1 MVIASLVRGVVK
13 MKFLS
18 VFILSAL
25 FVLWLSA
32 NALAIHAEIPSETQ
46 AVVATGNTQVTL
58 NGEVRVRGW
67 YLQNYSGVARGGP
80 GTPAD
85 VSSQSWYDERIRLG
99 VKADVSKNT
108 TGFILIESSPEA
120 AGPNVRLDVFKFGGA
135 TNVNTLSMNTKP
147 LVEPTFL
154 EAWILHKGTG
164 LLGIPAGIKAG
175 HQPLALGE
183 KQFLDHSKFGDDA
196 IVLFAD
202 PAKELHVE
210 LWTAKYTEFT
220 STASNA
226 KDTDSYTAL
235 ATYRIDKDNTVGIN
249 YTYILDRSDRTVFI
263 NGTPQTPV
271 AIYTGSLQD
280 IGFHANGK
288 IGGLSYKGE
297 FDFQFGDMPSYDTAV
312 KRTYN
317 GYGALVSLG
326 YNIAPVNI
334 RGEFA
339 LGSGDSNTA
348 DNKNSEFQV
357 TSGNDVHYSFIYEY
371 TSKTAASHQQENT
384 SGGRATGI
392 ANTTYYR
399 LGLDYSPLKD
409 LTASLDG
416 FILRATKVAAG
427 SKDIGSEVDLNLA
440 YKIDRNLVYFVNAGY
455 LSPGQWWI
463 DNAGVTAAN
472 NKGITQAVHGITL
485 KF

>member
-1 MVIASLVRGVVK
+1 
-13 MKFLS
+13 MKFLLAPM
-18 VFILSAL
+18 LSAL
-25 FVLWLSA
+25 FIFGLSA
-32 NALAIHAEIPSETQ
+32 SAFAIHAEIPSETQ

-67 YLQNYSGVARGGP
+67 YLQNYSGVARSGP

-85 VSSQSWYDERIRLG
+85 VSSQSWYDERLRLG
-99 VKADVSKNT
+99 VKAEVSKNT

-135 TNVNTLSMNTKP
+135 TNTNTLSMNTKP

-154 EAWILHKGTG
+154 EAWILHKGSG

-175 HQPLALGE
+175 HQPLAIGE
-183 KQFLDHSKFGDDA
+183 KQFLDHTKFGDDA

-235 ATYRIDKDNTVGIN
+235 ATYKIDKNNTVGLN
-249 YTYILDRSDRTVFI
+249 YTYILDRSDRTTVDSS
-263 NGTPQTPV
+263 GVPKPSV

-280 IGFHANGK
+280 IGLHANGK
-288 IGGLSYKGE
+288 IAGLSYKGE
-297 FDFQFGDMPSYDTAV
+297 FDFQFGDVPSYYSAT
-312 KRTYN
+312 KSTYN
-317 GYGALVSLG
+317 GYGALISLG
-326 YNIAPVNI
+326 YNYAPVNI

-339 LGSGDSNTA
+339 IGSGDVNSA

-357 TSGNDVHYSFIYEY
+357 SSGNDVHYSFIYEY
-371 TSKTAASHQQENT
+371 TTKTSASHQQENT
-384 SGGRATGI
+384 SGGRSTGI

-416 FILRATKVAAG
+416 FILRATKVASG
-427 SKDIGSEVDLNLA
+427 SKDIGSEVDLSLA

-463 DNAGVTAAN
+463 DNAGVTPAN